1 MDFCS
6 VTISNLQKYHLTL
19 RTLALQGNVKGILKK
34 LDKGDAS
41 SETLK
46 VFYQKFDD
54 AILNLYPNFADKVN
68 ELLQPDGRV
77 VLKSGERLNTE
88 LRILALMKIGLGD
101 GEQMA
106 DFLRCSLS
114 TVYTYRSKLKRRAL
128 NPEKFEEEVLSI

>member
-1 MDFCS
+1 M
-6 VTISNLQKYHLTL
+6 
-19 RTLALQGNVKGILKK
+19 KGILKK

-128 NPEKFEEEVLSI
+128 SPEKFEGQVMSI